1 MAKKSEDFDYSAKT
15 VELESIL
22 AQLQDSEIQ
31 IDDATKLHA
40 SGLKLLDELE
50 MYLKQAE
57 NEVRKHTSET

>member
-1 MAKKSEDFDYSAKT
+1 MAKKNQDFDYSAKDA
-15 VELESIL
+15 ELASIL

-31 IDDATKLHA
+31 IDEATKLHA

-57 NEVRKHTSET
+57 NEVRKHASET